1 MKIWQTFDV
10 RKYIQDE
17 TLCNRLKEQ
26 EDMFSTIDLVDKFID
41 FVQLN
46 TLNPNVTIGIIS
58 QSGNGKS
65 FFLGL
70 LYCRLQHEEK
80 SVHFI
85 DILDFIGDDAQ
96 ICINKITKLADK
108 ECKTV
113 NILIDN
119 LDKHSSTF
127 IYSFIYL
134 LHRLTIKENFFFVLT
149 YDYST
154 IAGKLSQITY
164 DDKEIE
170 HFLQSYIDI
179 EFYLGGRIPIEY
191 LHKSIDE
198 ELETLFE
205 EVFNEKEAEVEL
217 KTNTNETLRILK
229 YFLTIFIDKKN
240 ISIKQLNSSINKL
253 KYIITQDIGI
263 SSIDIICY
271 FNLLMLKVVDKKS
284 YYALLVGSTTETDTI
299 MDDIVEDDD
308 LAFIYLSI
316 SQLTDMPSNL
326 ADYYRVLSKK
336 IELVYE

>member
-1 MKIWQTFDV
+1 MKTWQTFDV

-17 TLCNRLKEQ
+17 TLCKLLEEEQ
-26 EDMFSTIDLVDKFID
+26 DMFSTIQLVNKFIN

-46 TLNPNVTIGIIS
+46 TLNPNVTTGIIS

-70 LYCRLQHEEK
+70 LYCKLKHEEK

-149 YDYST
+149 YDYSA
-154 IAGKLSQITY
+154 IAGKLSQISY
-164 DDKEIE
+164 DGKEID

-179 EFYLGGRIPIEY
+179 EFYLGGRIPTEY
-191 LHKSIDE
+191 LHKSIDN
-198 ELETLFE
+198 ELKTLFE
-205 EVFNEKEAEVEL
+205 EVFKEKELEAEL
-217 KTNTNETLRILK
+217 KTDTNNTLRILK
-229 YFLTIFIDKKN
+229 YFLKIFIDKKD

-253 KYIITQDIGI
+253 KYIITQDIDI
-263 SSIDIICY
+263 SYVDIICY
-271 FNLLMLKVVDKKS
+271 FNLLMLKLVDKKS
-284 YYALLVGSTTETDTI
+284 YYALLVGSSTETDTI
-299 MDDIVEDDD
+299 INDIVEYDE
-308 LAFIYLSI
+308 LASAYKRT
-316 SQLTDMPSNL
+316 SQMTDMPSNL

>member
-253 KYIITQDIGI
+253 KYIITQDINI

-299 MDDIVEDDD
+299 MDDIVECDE
-308 LAFIYLSI
+308 LAFDYLSI